1 MQNKETLFHRLAT
14 VAYVLIISSSLV
26 MIGCSLS
33 GPQYGLPRL
42 RMAVG
47 SVFCAVLICVG
58 FFVWNKFSACQE
70 KLARYMFVG
79 AAIGFGLLLLYVC
92 FFCRNRAT
100 LQGDYDMMWQM
111 ASDIVRG
118 RELNDYDYL
127 NYYSN
132 NFKPM
137 LFLAGIFKVADMLQ
151 LKDAYYAVVLV
162 SVIEVM
168 GTVWAVSYL
177 AEKREDTKPLGL
189 PILLCFMF
197 FLPVWGNTQA
207 FYTDAMS
214 FGLIVIALALAKAGC
229 FRQGYRKY
237 VYIVFAG
244 IVAAVGLSL
253 KITLMIP
260 LIGFAIAVVVT
271 QKIKKDRAAGICF
284 VFAILGAYLLIEG
297 WTCTYDAYVMS
308 KEVSDPIISWIAI
321 GLQGNGSYADNV
333 PFVQQVHSFATKS
346 EKTAYIAEVIA
357 ENKSNFFSISH
368 WIDKIRTIYADGTFG
383 AGVFAAEYE
392 EKPNLVWN
400 AFSTYGKYFWWT
412 VQLCFVYIHGIYI
425 IILFGQIRTLVNIV
439 RGEMP
444 SLMCMFTD
452 LTMLGVFLFMGL
464 WEANNRQLYNQIP
477 LVMLGL
483 ILHLKAMTKTGLPPF
498 IQKATCNRQQ
508 KMRY

>member
-1 MQNKETLFHRLAT
+1 MQNKEKLFHGLAT
-14 VAYVLIISSSLV
+14 AAYILIISSSLIV
-26 MIGCSLS
+26 IGCSLS
-33 GPQYGLPRL
+33 GSPHGLPRL
-42 RMAVG
+42 RMAAG
-47 SVFCAVLICVG
+47 SVFCAVLLCVG
-58 FFVWNKFSACQE
+58 FLLWNKFLACRK
-70 KLARYMFVG
+70 KLAGYLFVG
-79 AAIGFGLLLLYVC
+79 GMALFGLLLLYVC
-92 FFCRNRAT
+92 FSCRNQAT
-100 LQGDYDMMWQM
+100 LQGDYGMMWQM
-111 ASDIVRG
+111 ASDIVAG
-118 RELNDYDYL
+118 RALDDYDYL

-137 LFLAGIFKVADMLQ
+137 LFLAGIFKVAESLQ
-151 LKDAYYAVVLV
+151 LKDAYYAVVVV
-162 SVIEVM
+162 SVLEVI

-177 AEKREDTKPLGL
+177 AGKTEAAKSLGL
-189 PILLCFMF
+189 PVLLCFLF

-237 VYIVFAG
+237 VYIVLAG
-244 IVAAVGLSL
+244 IIVAVGLSL

-260 LIGFAIAVVVT
+260 LIAIAIAVVVT
-271 QKIKKDRAAGICF
+271 QKVKKYRAAGICF
-284 VFAILGAYLLIEG
+284 VFAIVGAYLLIEG
-297 WTCTYDAYVMS
+297 WACTYDAYVMS

-321 GLQGNGSYADNV
+321 GLQGNGSYAENV
-333 PFVQQVHSFATKS
+333 PFVQQVHSFATKA
-346 EKTAYIAEVIA
+346 EKSAYIMDVIA

-400 AFSTYGKYFWWT
+400 AFSTYGQYFWWT
-412 VQLCFVYIHGIYI
+412 VQICFVYIQGIYI
-425 IILFGQIRTLVNIV
+425 MILIGQMRTLVNLV
-439 RGEMP
+439 RGKMP
-444 SLMCMFTD
+444 SFMCMFTD

-483 ILHLKAMTKTGLPPF
+483 ILHLKGMMPPGGRLLF
-498 IQKATCNRQQ
+498 RKRLAIDK
-508 KMRY
+508 KK

>member
-1 MQNKETLFHRLAT
+1 MQHKRTVFHGLAA
-14 VAYVLIISSSLV
+14 VAYILIISSGLIV
-26 MIGCSLS
+26 IGCSFS
-33 GPQYGLPRL
+33 GPQYGLPRV

-47 SVFCAVLICVG
+47 SVLCAGLICVG
-58 FFVWNKFSACQE
+58 YFLWNKFSACRE

-79 AAIGFGLLLLYVC
+79 AAMGFGLLLLHVC
-92 FFCRNRAT
+92 FSCRNQARI
-100 LQGDYDMMWQM
+100 QGDYDMMWQM
-111 ASDIVRG
+111 ASDIVRDG
-118 RELNDYDYL
+118 ALKDYDYL

-137 LFLAGIFKVADMLQ
+137 LFLAAILKVADMMY
-151 LKDAYYAVVLV
+151 LKDVYYAVVLV
-162 SVIEVM
+162 SVLEVL

-177 AEKREDTKPLGL
+177 ADKTEDRKTTGL
-189 PILLCFMF
+189 PVLLCFLF

-214 FGLIVIALALAKAGC
+214 FGLIVIALALAKAGML
-229 FRQGYRKY
+229 RQGFGKY
-237 VYIVFAG
+237 VFSAMGG
-244 IVAAVGLSL
+244 IIAAVGLSL

-271 QKIKKDRAAGICF
+271 QKIKKNNAVGICF
-284 VFAILGAYLLIEG
+284 VFAVLGAYLLIEG
-297 WTCTYDAYVMS
+297 WACTYDAYVMS
-308 KEVSDPIISWIAI
+308 KEVSDPIITWIAI

-333 PFVQQVHSFATKS
+333 PFVQQVHSFATKA
-346 EKTAYIAEVIA
+346 EKSAYIAEIIA
-357 ENKSNFFSISH
+357 ENKNKFFSVSH

-400 AFSTYGKYFWWT
+400 AFSSYGKYFWWT

-425 IILFGQIRTLVNIV
+425 IILLGQIHTLVNIV
-439 RGEMP
+439 RGKMP
-444 SLMCMFTD
+444 SVMCMFTD

-483 ILHLKAMTKTGLPPF
+483 VLYLEVLTKMREPAF
-498 IQKATCNRQQ
+498 IQKAAFNRQQ
-508 KMRY
+508 